1 MLAEAR
7 KNAGVLVEPRGRQDG
22 VSGLDG
28 VSVDREPM
36 VYGVGSRN
44 SYFADLY
51 YTSGIK
57 WRPMDPQYRGAIQ
70 RQVEWSHQVERE
82 IANGSKMGRDAEQQF
97 REYYRSGPQG
107 EVLTSAPEGMDW
119 KRIYRECRSAGH
131 GEMSVDAVP
140 NAERRAVSTGGGATA
155 SAAGGGA
162 AAFVTPMFTEKDYV
176 PYRQYGRP
184 FADEV
189 TKRSLPSY
197 GMGIYM
203 PAIQG
208 PAAVSVQGGVNP
220 DGTIASNGVTETDP
234 TQGFIVAGVVITSGE
249 VTSSQAV
256 LDRTGPDFEY
266 DVVIW
271 DQLNR
276 NYDQEWD
283 AYVLQVALN
292 SAGGSAWSGNSGKFA
307 LTAATGNASGG
318 YSGQVAQT
326 AAYMET
332 LQGTALSPNRQFMP
346 PQLWRFI
353 SAWSDGQ
360 ERPVVVPQS
369 AGAFNAWA
377 ASHGDPELMPYGNT
391 GFTLGGLPIFTD
403 PNIPTWSTANL
414 PQAVVLDTTQTWAY
428 EGTRIHRVVPQT
440 LAQNLEVIFQQ
451 FSYGA
456 VLQRYINAV
465 QKIFGPG
472 MVISYTN

>member
-7 KNAGVLVEPRGRQDG
+7 KNAGVLVESRGTDG

-36 VYGVGSRN
+36 IYGVGSRN
-44 SYFADLY
+44 SFFADLY
-51 YTSGIK
+51 YTSGINWK
-57 WRPMDPQYRGAIQ
+57 PTDPQYRGALQ
-70 RQVEWSHQVERE
+70 RQLEWSHQVERE
-82 IANGSKMGRDAEQQF
+82 IANGSKMGREAEHQF
-97 REYYRSGPQG
+97 REYYRSGARG
-107 EVLTSAPEGMDW
+107 VVAESAPEGMDW
-119 KRIYRECRSAGH
+119 KRIYRECRSAGR
-131 GEMSVDAVP
+131 GEMSADAVP
-140 NAERRAVSTGGGATA
+140 NAERRAVTTGGGATA

-184 FADEV
+184 FADET
-189 TKRSLPSY
+189 TKRPLPSY

-203 PAIQG
+203 PQITG
-208 PAAVSVQGGVNP
+208 PASVSVQGGVNP
-220 DGTIASNGVTETDP
+220 DGTVASNGVTEADP
-234 TQGFIVAGVVITSGE
+234 AQGYLVAGVVITSGE

-256 LDRTGPDFEY
+256 LDRTGPDFQY

-283 AYVLQVALN
+283 SYVLQVALN
-292 SAGGSAWSGNSGKFA
+292 AAGGTSWTGNAGKFA

-318 YSGQVAQT
+318 YSGQVAQA

-332 LQGTALSPNRQFMP
+332 LQGTVLSPNRQFMP

-377 ASHGDPELMPYGNT
+377 AAHGDPELSPYGNT

-414 PQAVVLDTTQTWAY
+414 PQSIVLDCTQTWTY

-456 VLQRYINAV
+456 VLQRYVNAV